1 MFAISIALIMSMLV
15 ARTSVLSKINEVKAT
30 AGTAVTIRPAGVMG
44 GMGGGD
50 LICSQTQAQVTLI
63 PTRK

>member
-1 MFAISIALIMSMLV
+1 
-15 ARTSVLSKINEVKAT
+15 
-30 AGTAVTIRPAGVMG
+30 MG